1 MCGHIITITQQ
12 KLSILMSVLQ
22 NDRPH
27 NLHSA
32 GTATLYRVSL
42 MTRSKSCCIS
52 MSIPVDP
59 AILFPS
65 VVYRAALSIPPSSSC
80 RLNRKSLAVSER
92 GRRVNWH
99 VSFRDGRG
107 TLTTGRPFWMWIEAS
122 VGEGMGGREVE
133 KGRKEKEKSR
143 RARG

>member
-1 MCGHIITITQQ
+1 MP
-12 KLSILMSVLQ
+12 VLQ
-22 NDRPH
+22 NDTPP

-42 MTRSKSCCIS
+42 MMRSKSCCMS
-52 MSIPVDP
+52 MSIPVEP
-59 AILFPS
+59 AILLPS

-92 GRRVNWH
+92 GRRVNWQ

-107 TLTTGRPFWMWIEAS
+107 TLTTGRPFWMWMEAS
-122 VGEGMGGREVE
+122 AGEGRGWGGGVVENGRRGKE
-133 KGRKEKEKSR
+133 KGRRVGQSKRER
-143 RARG
+143 RGIEVERV